1 LELHYLQY
9 LLDIRS
15 PVSTG
20 QTALYVQ
27 GDVVITGDLSL
38 DDVTLDDAEIQ
49 NLTVTEALNVTS
61 PGISAFGGY
70 VDINDSVDISS
81 NLNVVGLSTLGGY
94 VDINN
99 SVDVG
104 VNLNVVGLS
113 TLGGYVDINN
123 SVDISN
129 NLNVVGVTTLATAD
143 INAGEIDVTRI
154 ETSNLNV
161 TGIATIASVSI
172 VGAALSSLVVTGIST
187 LGTVRIS
194 SGIITATSGI
204 VTYYGD
210 GQYLDLTNN
219 PSTGIGI
226 GTTGGLVGYG
236 ITFLDLKGA
245 GVSTTQYNSIYRYCN
260 HLL

>member
-1 LELHYLQY
+1 M
-9 LLDIRS
+9 
-15 PVSTG
+15 
-20 QTALYVQ
+20 
-27 GDVVITGDLSL
+27 LS
-38 DDVTLDDAEIQ
+38 
-49 NLTVTEALNVTS
+49 
-61 PGISAFGGY
+61 GIA
-70 VDINDSVDISS
+70 
-81 NLNVVGLSTLGGY
+81 
-94 VDINN
+94 
-99 SVDVG
+99 
-104 VNLNVVGLS
+104 
-113 TLGGYVDINN
+113 
-123 SVDISN
+123 
-129 NLNVVGVTTLATAD
+129 TLATAD

-154 ETSNLNV
+154 ETGNLNV

-172 VGAALSSLVVTGIST
+172 VGAALSSLVVSIVDINGGIST
-187 LGTVRIS
+187 LGTVRVS

-260 HLL
+260 HFL